1 MIKVLGALLKIFA
14 IFCFAFGTVLALW
27 GMALFKTSWEKSTYM
42 VFAAGV
48 LYAVGTIFILVA
60 PSPSEHDRVKRT

>member
-1 MIKVLGALLKIFA
+1 MKVLGALVKIFA

-27 GMALFKTSWEKSTYM
+27 GMTLFDKSWEKSTYM

-60 PSPSEHDRVKRT
+60 PSPTEQDRIKKT